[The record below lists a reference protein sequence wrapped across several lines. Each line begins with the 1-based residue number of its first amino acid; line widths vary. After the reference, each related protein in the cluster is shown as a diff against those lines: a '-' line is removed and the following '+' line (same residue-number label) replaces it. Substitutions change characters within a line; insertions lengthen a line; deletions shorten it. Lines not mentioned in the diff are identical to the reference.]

1 MDERRFRISIK
12 NLLLIVAFVGMAIVI
27 ALQWREIGPL
37 RAQVRS
43 MRTELGQL
51 NIDEP
56 SVAQAIRVGTTEAD
70 HWRWRIY
77 LPPGRKY
84 GLFTYF
90 GTIPP
95 TNSPDQAWFKSVK
108 KSGRGTYGTCRDGEF
123 LFDVRLVKEDG
134 RWSLVTSNGN
144 GQSTNKISP
153 IGDWLSERYR
163 SINSAVGLE
172 KASAF
177 PNGQPMLLMK
187 MLAPV
192 VTPTGWEEP
201 KGPANGI
208 VVWIEQQ
215 SPSNPTSGGS
225 P

>member
-1 MDERRFRISIK
+1 MPRFRPRLSLLTA
-12 NLLLIVAFVGMAIVI
+12 LLLTTIVGLAIVV
-27 ALQWREIGPL
+27 AQLWREVEPL
-37 RAQVRS
+37 RVQVHS
-43 MRTELGQL
+43 MRTELGML

-56 SVAQAIRVGTTEAD
+56 SVAQAIRVGTTEGD

-77 LPPGRKY
+77 LPPGGKY
-84 GLFTYF
+84 ELFTYF

-108 KSGRGTYGTCRDGEF
+108 KSGRGMYGACRDGEF

-201 KGPANGI
+201 KGPASGI